1 MVVAI
6 VEKITENSPLHFSL
20 DRNVNVFDSN
30 ANDHFRTNWIKS
42 QHEKLLTHIV
52 SLKIVSATL
61 VKRTLPQYS
70 DLLTALT

>member
-30 ANDHFRTNWIKS
+30 ANDHFRTN
-42 QHEKLLTHIV
+42 
-52 SLKIVSATL
+52 
-61 VKRTLPQYS
+61 
-70 DLLTALT
+70 